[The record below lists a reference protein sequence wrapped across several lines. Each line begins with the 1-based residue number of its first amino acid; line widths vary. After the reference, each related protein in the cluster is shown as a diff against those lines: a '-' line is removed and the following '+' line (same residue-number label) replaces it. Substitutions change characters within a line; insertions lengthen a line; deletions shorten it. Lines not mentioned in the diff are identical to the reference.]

1 MKKSFELSK
10 NADDEQVRRK
20 SVKVIDRHGIERVW
34 AICSSRCMGCCY
46 HGLHKGAVHVCAN
59 KNTCE
64 LQDTEQ

>member
-10 NADDEQVRRK
+10 NADNEQVRRR

-34 AICSSRCMGCCY
+34 AVCSSCCVGCCY
-46 HGLHKGAVHVCAN
+46 HGLYKGMVHVCAN
-59 KNTCE
+59 KNACE